1 MRPAFE
7 EVDKEDKDE
16 EEGWGKE
23 GEVED
28 EDGEPEEDEEEPGAD
43 DHRDKHVT
51 HRKPDQ
57 GKGEDKSMKARSPHI
72 IACNGFILLAPILK
86 RKILIL

>member
-1 MRPAFE
+1 MPPAFE

-16 EEGWGKE
+16 EEGWRKE

-28 EDGEPEEDEEEPGAD
+28 EDGDPEEDEEEPAAE

-51 HRKPDQ
+51 HRKPDE
-57 GKGEDKSMKARSPHI
+57 GKGEDERMKARPPHS
-72 IACNGFILLAPILK
+72 IACNDFIVLAPILN
-86 RKILIL
+86 RKII